1 MKYRIKQ
8 INDTYYPQF
17 RLLFFWHNYER
28 GAYERGA
35 YETDLSFTSLP
46 AAREFLEQQF
56 VDDNPKITIHPW
68 P

>member
-8 INDTYYPQF
+8 INDIYYPQF

-28 GAYERGA
+28 GAYEI
-35 YETDLSFTSLP
+35 DSSFTSLP